1 MNTLEIQKIAFL
13 YMCGAKDRALI
24 NGEKKMT
31 FEDFNRFTYIASSLN
46 LDKLEIYIWQCN
58 KDRLKEEFGDLVEEA
73 IKEKA
78 DAAMI
83 KYTGWLMDFCMTA
96 PNNRFKEAL
105 SRWLDV
111 TM

>member
-1 MNTLEIQKIAFL
+1 MNTLEIQKTAFL
-13 YMCGAKDRALI
+13 YMCRAEDRALI

-31 FEDFNRFTYIASSLN
+31 FEDFNRLTYIAYSLN

-78 DAAMI
+78 DTATK
-83 KYTGWLMDFCMTA
+83 KYIGWLIDFCMSA
-96 PNNRFKEAL
+96 LNNRLREAL
-105 SRWLDV
+105 SGWLDI
-111 TM
+111 TL